1 MTELD
6 PLDPLADE
14 DEQRSIWPQVHA
26 RLVERIRAARSTM
39 IFVNSRRL
47 AERLATA
54 LNETA
59 GEEIALAHHGSVA
72 KETRRA
78 TEERL
83 KAGNLPAIVATSSL
97 ELGID
102 MGAVD
107 QVIQVEA
114 PPSIASG
121 IQRIGRASHHVG
133 GVPSGVLV
141 PKHKH
146 DLLACAAAARG
157 IEDGDVETTYF
168 ARNPLDVL
176 SQQIV
181 AIAAIG
187 LTAPR
192 AHGTPA
198 RRKRA
203 RGAPSGAATAARSA
217 PVLHAHDPGKTRPE
231 RARGAPSGAA
241 TAARSAPVPGGSG
254 WGGGVGGGAPDVGS
268 VDVEDLWNI
277 VRGAAPFAELPRGS
291 FDGVLDML
299 AGRYPSDEFAD
310 LRPRI
315 TWDRTAGTISPRA
328 GAQRLAI
335 LNGGTIPDRGLYG
348 VFLKD
353 DSASDG
359 EVASGST
366 KKKTSRRVG
375 ELDEE
380 MVFELREG
388 EVFLLGASS
397 WRAEEIT
404 RDKVLVTPAAGIPGK
419 MPFWH
424 GDRAGRT
431 VAFGTRIGKLT
442 RRIAESKAHD
452 ATSRCS

>member
-1 MTELD
+1 
-6 PLDPLADE
+6 
-14 DEQRSIWPQVHA
+14 
-26 RLVERIRAARSTM
+26 M

-83 KAGNLPAIVATSSL
+83 KAGDLPCIVATSSL

-133 GVPSGVLV
+133 GVPSGVLI

-146 DLLACAAAARG
+146 DLLACAAASVG
-157 IEDGDVETTYF
+157 IEDGDVED
-168 ARNPLDVL
+168 DVL
-176 SQQIV
+176 RTQP
-181 AIAAIG
+181 
-187 LTAPR
+187 PR
-192 AHGTPA
+192 CTFPA
-198 RRKRA
+198 NRRHRRNRPNRKRL
-203 RGAPSGAATAARSA
+203 RRERKPPKRKRRAPIGAATAVRST
-217 PVLHAHDPGKTRPE
+217 PGFP
-231 RARGAPSGAA
+231 
-241 TAARSAPVPGGSG
+241 GSG
-254 WGGGVGGGAPDVGS
+254 RGGGVGGGASDVDETPFT
-268 VDVEDLWNI
+268 DVETLWDLI
-277 VRGAAPFAELPRGS
+277 RGAAPFTELPRAS

-353 DSASDG
+353 DSSSDG
-359 EVASGST
+359 EVAKGST
-366 KKKTSRRVG
+366 KAKTSRRVG

-404 RDKVLVTPAAGIPGK
+404 RDKVLVTPATGIPGK

-431 VAFGTRIGKLT
+431 IAFGTRIGKLT
-442 RRIAESKAHD
+442 RRDRRDQAGRRRDGDADEGASPRRASPRTTSLLTSSEEQKSRRHRAE
-452 ATSRCS
+452 